1 MAYYKLIDAIDTPI
15 SLNVVTREN
24 GVTAYKRMR
33 LYPGEKYAIPGDTTL
48 FESIDG
54 ATTRVK
60 YTQAFENALK
70 RCGARYTVKMCPSCS
85 GRVKKIE
92 YHVVE
97 VVE

>member
-1 MAYYKLIDAIDTPI
+1 MAYYKLIDAIDVPV

-24 GVTAYKRMR
+24 GRTTYKRMR
-33 LYPGEKYAIPGDTTL
+33 LDPGVKYAIPDDPTL
-48 FESIDG
+48 FQSIDE

-60 YTQAFENALK
+60 YSKAFEDALQA
-70 RCGARYTVKMCPSCS
+70 CGARYKVKMCPSCS